1 MPSSDILRAN
11 PQLMITR
18 MQIDLREH
26 TSTLELIKEI
36 LNAWQGMLVLDGDC
50 IQIPIVD
57 VHSLRAVLL
66 LYKQYRKSPRREA
79 AADIALG

>member
-50 IQIPIVD
+50 IQLPIID
-57 VHSLRAVLL
+57 THPFRAILL
-66 LYKQYRKSPRREA
+66 IYQQ
-79 AADIALG
+79 